1 MNLYVLRHGQTDYNL
16 QGRFQ
21 GQIDVELNDTGIKQA
36 YKTKKLLNNINFD
49 IIVSSPLKRAIQT
62 ANIVSGNKIIKI
74 DNRIIER
81 SFGTLEGKYSISN
94 YEEKINLYKIETFS
108 SLCDRVYSFLDE
120 LKDSY
125 NNVNNVLIVT
135 HEGIAQIIET
145 YFNKNMNIS
154 NWKTFRLQ
162 TADFKKYKL

>member
-1 MNLYVLRHGQTDYNL
+1 MNIYILRHGKTDYNV

-21 GQIDVELNDTGIKQA
+21 GQIDIELNKTGIEQA
-36 YKTKKLLNNINFD
+36 YKTKRLLCNINFD
-49 IIVSSPLKRAIQT
+49 LIISSPLKRAIQT
-62 ANIVSGNKIIKI
+62 ANIVTDNKNLKI

-81 SFGTLEGKYSISN
+81 SFGTLEGKYGISDF
-94 YEEKINLYKIETFS
+94 EEKLDVYNIETFS
-108 SLCDRVYSFLDE
+108 SLCNRVYSFLNDLE
-120 LKDSY
+120 KSY
-125 NNVNNVLIVT
+125 ANFNNILIVT

-162 TADFKKYKL
+162 TANFKKYKL